1 MNDVSATGLALVV
14 QASKTFPSGIFI
26 TQFADDADPLD
37 LPAVDIAQTGMDI
50 NGNLV
55 SWSTPTPQTVT
66 INVLAGSEED
76 QNLAILLEANTAK
89 KAAVM
94 PVTLSLWWPLTV
106 TAPPLP
112 PVTAKLPTAAGG
124 TLRPVPGVLNP
135 NSTPLY
141 SRILTPRVIVN
152 HRRACPAFFTEKHAD

>member
-76 QNLAILLEANTAK
+76 QNLAILLDANTAK
-89 KAAVM
+89 RGRR
-94 PVTLSLWWPLTV
+94 
-106 TAPPLP
+106 
-112 PVTAKLPTAAGG
+112 AAGDNITMVASYG
-124 TLRPVPGVLNP
+124 NG
-135 NSTPLY
+135 STTTARNGRITNG
-141 SRILTPRVIVN
+141 SRGSSVAGAGRLKSKQYIFV
-152 HRRACPAFFTEKHAD
+152 FQDFDFTRNR

>member
-14 QASKTFPSGIFI
+14 QASKTFPTGIFI

-66 INVLAGSEED
+66 INVLPGSEED
-76 QNLAILLEANTAK
+76 KNLAILFEANIAK
-89 KAAVM
+89 KGRRHAGDIITIVASYGDGSTTIARNGKITNGSRGNSAA
-94 PVTLSLWWPLTV
+94 S
-106 TAPPLP
+106 
-112 PVTAKLPTAAGG
+112 AGRLK
-124 TLRPVPGVLNP
+124 TKAYTFVFQDFD
-135 NSTPLY
+135 ST
-141 SRILTPRVIVN
+141 R
-152 HRRACPAFFTEKHAD
+152 F

>member
-89 KAAVM
+89 KGRRHAGDIITMVASYGDGSTTTARNGKITNGSRGNSAA
-94 PVTLSLWWPLTV
+94 S
-106 TAPPLP
+106 
-112 PVTAKLPTAAGG
+112 AGR
-124 TLRPVPGVLNP
+124 LKSKQYIFVFQDFD
-135 NSTPLY
+135 ST
-141 SRILTPRVIVN
+141 RNR
-152 HRRACPAFFTEKHAD
+152 

>member
-14 QASKTFPSGIFI
+14 QASKTFPTGIFI

-66 INVLAGSEED
+66 INVLPGSEED
-76 QNLAILLEANTAK
+76 KNLAILFEANIAK
-89 KAAVM
+89 KGRRHAGDIITIVASYGDGSTTIARNGKMTNGSRGNSAA
-94 PVTLSLWWPLTV
+94 S
-106 TAPPLP
+106 
-112 PVTAKLPTAAGG
+112 AGRLK
-124 TLRPVPGVLNP
+124 TKAYTFVFQDFD
-135 NSTPLY
+135 ST
-141 SRILTPRVIVN
+141 R
-152 HRRACPAFFTEKHAD
+152 F